1 MIYFPSMDVW
11 DSRSSSEGA
20 KKYKHDSIFKEPG
33 ITKEASSTCASA
45 PSTCS
50 NGIIWVQLSPDVL
63 PLTPIFLTHYKQ
75 IILLIYPVKQTEP
88 STICILL
95 LLKLP
100 NKYFSGFMDEGQ
112 FQDNFSEGTSGRGRT
127 FVCWNPVVSLYYA
140 LPCVCEGG
148 EEPCCNK

>member
-1 MIYFPSMDVW
+1 MDIW

-33 ITKEASSTCASA
+33 IVKEASFYMCKRSFHTH
-45 PSTCS
+45 TQS

-75 IILLIYPVKQTEP
+75 IILIYPVKQTEP
-88 STICILL
+88 SIVCILL
-95 LLKLP
+95 LFKLP
-100 NKYFSGFMDEGQ
+100 NKYFSGFTDEGQ
-112 FQDNFSEGTSGRGRT
+112 FQGDSSGGTSGRGRT
-127 FVCWNPVVSLYYA
+127 FVCWNPVVSLCYSP
-140 LPCVCEGG
+140 LCVWEGG